1 MFFLLIFSLFFWA
14 GDFCFLVLVFF
25 RVGVFSFFSGRCFF
39 SSFFFGL
46 VFFLVFSVLCRI
58 GFPGWCARLGSDM
71 PRLCPDSSKNQMI
84 EMENLNKEKERLNGK
99 YDLFIGFDERDL
111 ESL

>member
-1 MFFLLIFSLFFWA
+1 MIF
-14 GDFCFLVLVFF
+14 VFF
-25 RVGVFSFFSGRCFF
+25 PFSGRCFYF
-39 SSFFFGL
+39 LSFFSRL
-46 VFFLVFSVLCRI
+46 VFLFFYPFFLADFFCYFLSFFLGWCFLVFSVLCRI

-99 YDLFIGFDERDL
+99 YDLFIGFDEHDL